1 MADAAP
7 APAEAEGEVEA
18 KPKKPIAL
26 IIGVVVGII
35 VLIAGTVVGT
45 LLLAKQTGFFA
56 PPPNPDAM
64 LEGEGGDGHGGKAAD
79 GHGAPAA
86 DGHGEKKADAHGA
99 PADAHGGGGHG
110 DKKGDAKDAGGPPK
124 LNKKSPDSP
133 RFEYTYFQLE
143 REFLV
148 NLSGSKKVM
157 SVQIALMTRYDERV
171 IENVKKHEFAL
182 RSAIMDAMRMTTE
195 ADLAKPDF
203 RKDLAKKVADVMN
216 TLLEKYEDFGGVE
229 EINFTNFI
237 VQ

>member
-7 APAEAEGEVEA
+7 EPEVEE
-18 KPKKPIAL
+18 KPKKPIGL

-64 LEGEGGDGHGGKAAD
+64 LEGEAGSEG
-79 GHGAPAA
+79 
-86 DGHGEKKADAHGA
+86 GHGEKKAEGGHDAPAGGHGEKKAEGGHGA
-99 PADAHGGGGHG
+99 PAEGHG
-110 DKKGDAKDAGGPPK
+110 DKKGEGGPPK

-148 NLSGSKKVM
+148 NLTGSKKVM

-182 RSAIMDAMRMTTE
+182 RSAIMDSMRMTTE
-195 ADLAKPDF
+195 AELARPDF
-203 RKDLAKKVADVMN
+203 RRDLAKKIADVMN
-216 TLLEKYEDFGGVE
+216 TLLEKYEDFGGIE
-229 EINFTNFI
+229 EINFTSFI

>member
-1 MADAAP
+1 MADAAAAAAEP
-7 APAEAEGEVEA
+7 EAEGEA
-18 KPKKPIAL
+18 KPKKPIGL
-26 IIGVVVGII
+26 IIGVIVGII

-56 PPPNPDAM
+56 PPPNPEAM
-64 LEGEGGDGHGGKAAD
+64 LEGEAGDGHGEKAAD
-79 GHGAPAA
+79 GHS
-86 DGHGEKKADAHGA
+86 DKKADGHGA
-99 PADAHGGGGHG
+99 PADAHGG
-110 DKKGDAKDAGGPPK
+110 DKKGDGKDAGGPPK

-148 NLSGSKKVM
+148 NLTGSKKVM

-182 RSAIMDAMRMTTE
+182 RSAVMDTMRQTTE

-203 RKDLAKKVADVMN
+203 RRDLAKKVADVMN
-216 TLLEKYEDFGGVE
+216 TILEKYEDFGGVE

>member
-1 MADAAP
+1 MADAAAAAAEP
-7 APAEAEGEVEA
+7 EAEGEA
-18 KPKKPIAL
+18 KPKKPIGL
-26 IIGVVVGII
+26 IIGVIVGII

-56 PPPNPDAM
+56 PPPNPEAM
-64 LEGEGGDGHGGKAAD
+64 LGGEAGDGHGEKAAD
-79 GHGAPAA
+79 GHG
-86 DGHGEKKADAHGA
+86 DKKADGHGA
-99 PADAHGGGGHG
+99 PADAHGG
-110 DKKGDAKDAGGPPK
+110 DKKGDGKDAGGPPK

-148 NLSGSKKVM
+148 NLTGSKKVM

-182 RSAIMDAMRMTTE
+182 RSAIMDAMRQTTE

-203 RKDLAKKVADVMN
+203 RRDLAKKVADVMN
-216 TLLEKYEDFGGVE
+216 TILEKYEDFGGVE

>member
-7 APAEAEGEVEA
+7 AAEPEAEGEA

-56 PPPNPDAM
+56 PPPNPEAM
-64 LEGEGGDGHGGKAAD
+64 LEGEAGDGHGEKSGD
-79 GHGAPAA
+79 GHGAAAA

-99 PADAHGGGGHG
+99 PADAHGGGGGHG
-110 DKKGDAKDAGGPPK
+110 DKKGDAKEGGPPK

>member
-18 KPKKPIAL
+18 KPKKPIGL
-26 IIGVVVGII
+26 IIGVIVGIV

-64 LEGEGGDGHGGKAAD
+64 LEGEGGDGHGEK
-79 GHGAPAA
+79 AA
-86 DGHGEKKADAHGA
+86 DGHGEKKAEGKDA
-99 PADAHGGGGHG
+99 PADAAGG
-110 DKKGDAKDAGGPPK
+110 DKKGDGKDAGGPPK

-182 RSAIMDAMRMTTE
+182 RSAIMDSMRLTTE

-229 EINFTNFI
+229 EVNFTNFI

>member
-18 KPKKPIAL
+18 KPKKPIGL
-26 IIGVVVGII
+26 IIGVIVGIV

-64 LEGEGGDGHGGKAAD
+64 LEGEDGHGEKAGDGHGD
-79 GHGAPAA
+79 
-86 DGHGEKKADAHGA
+86 KKADAHGA
-99 PADAHGGGGHG
+99 PADAPGG
-110 DKKGDAKDAGGPPK
+110 DKKGDGKDAGEPPK

-182 RSAIMDAMRMTTE
+182 RSAIMDSMRLTTE

>member
-1 MADAAP
+1 MADAAAAAAEP
-7 APAEAEGEVEA
+7 EAEGEA
-18 KPKKPIAL
+18 KPKKPIGL
-26 IIGVVVGII
+26 IIGVIVGII

-56 PPPNPDAM
+56 PPPNPEAM
-64 LEGEGGDGHGGKAAD
+64 LEGEAGDGHGEKAAD
-79 GHGAPAA
+79 GHGAPA
-86 DGHGEKKADAHGA
+86 
-99 PADAHGGGGHG
+99 G
-110 DKKGDAKDAGGPPK
+110 DKKGDGKDGGDKKGDGKDGGEPPK

-148 NLSGSKKVM
+148 NLTGSKKVM

-182 RSAIMDAMRMTTE
+182 RSAIMDAMRLTTE

-203 RKDLAKKVADVMN
+203 RRDLAKKVADVMN
-216 TLLEKYEDFGGVE
+216 TMLEKYEDFGGVE

>member
-1 MADAAP
+1 MADAAAAAEP
-7 APAEAEGEVEA
+7 EAEGEA
-18 KPKKPIAL
+18 KPKKPIGL
-26 IIGVVVGII
+26 IIGVIVGII

-56 PPPNPDAM
+56 PPPNPEAM
-64 LEGEGGDGHGGKAAD
+64 LEGEAG
-79 GHGAPAA
+79 
-86 DGHGEKKADAHGA
+86 DGHGEKAADDHGA
-99 PADAHGGGGHG
+99 PAG
-110 DKKGDAKDAGGPPK
+110 DKKGDGKDGGEPPK

-182 RSAIMDAMRMTTE
+182 RSAIMDAMRLTTE

-203 RKDLAKKVADVMN
+203 RRDLAKKVADVMN
-216 TLLEKYEDFGGVE
+216 TMLEKYEDFGGVE

>member
-1 MADAAP
+1 MADAAAAAEP
-7 APAEAEGEVEA
+7 EAEGEA
-18 KPKKPIAL
+18 KPKKPIGL
-26 IIGVVVGII
+26 IIGVIVGIV

-56 PPPNPDAM
+56 PPPNPEAM
-64 LEGEGGDGHGGKAAD
+64 LEGEAGDGHGEKAAD
-79 GHGAPAA
+79 GHG
-86 DGHGEKKADAHGA
+86 DKKADGHGA
-99 PADAHGGGGHG
+99 PADAHGG
-110 DKKGDAKDAGGPPK
+110 DKKGDGKDAGGPPK

-148 NLSGSKKVM
+148 NLTGSKKVM

-182 RSAIMDAMRMTTE
+182 RSAVMDTMRQTTE

-203 RKDLAKKVADVMN
+203 RRDLAKKVADVMN
-216 TLLEKYEDFGGVE
+216 TILEKYEDFGGVE

>member
-1 MADAAP
+1 MADAAAAAEP
-7 APAEAEGEVEA
+7 EAEGEA
-18 KPKKPIAL
+18 KPKKPIGL
-26 IIGVVVGII
+26 IIGVIVGIV

-56 PPPNPDAM
+56 PPPNPEAM
-64 LEGEGGDGHGGKAAD
+64 LEGEAGDGHGEKAADGHGDKKAD
-79 GHGAPAA
+79 GHGAPA
-86 DGHGEKKADAHGA
+86 DAQ
-99 PADAHGGGGHG
+99 DG
-110 DKKGDAKDAGGPPK
+110 DKKGDGKDAGGPPK

-148 NLSGSKKVM
+148 NLTGSKKVM

-182 RSAIMDAMRMTTE
+182 RSAVMDTMRQTTE

-203 RKDLAKKVADVMN
+203 RRDLAKKVADVMN
-216 TLLEKYEDFGGVE
+216 TILEKYEDFGGVE

>member
-64 LEGEGGDGHGGKAAD
+64 LEGEDGHGEKAGD
-79 GHGAPAA
+79 GHGAPAG
-86 DGHGEKKADAHGA
+86 DGHGDKKADAHGA
-99 PADAHGGGGHG
+99 PADAHGGGHG
-110 DKKGDAKDAGGPPK
+110 DKKGDAKEGGPPK

-182 RSAIMDAMRMTTE
+182 RSAIMDAMRMTSE